1 MAKREVTE
9 AVKMLNELRIIPKLV
24 SELKQDLEATRTS
37 LISSPKWSDMKV
49 TGGIKRSQDD
59 KYVDII
65 DTTSYHQQEIDKLL
79 KRKDDILEIV
89 NSLEVEQRL
98 LIITSYCNCK
108 YPSEAIGKLGWGR
121 NKYYSMLN
129 KSIESIDLMLEAAR

>member
-65 DTTSYHQQEIDKLL
+65 DTTSYHQQEIDNLF
-79 KRKDDILEIV
+79 KRKDDILEII

-98 LIITSYCNCK
+98 LIITSYCNCR
-108 YPSEAIGKLGWGR
+108 YLNETIEKLG
-121 NKYYSMLN
+121 
-129 KSIESIDLMLEAAR
+129 